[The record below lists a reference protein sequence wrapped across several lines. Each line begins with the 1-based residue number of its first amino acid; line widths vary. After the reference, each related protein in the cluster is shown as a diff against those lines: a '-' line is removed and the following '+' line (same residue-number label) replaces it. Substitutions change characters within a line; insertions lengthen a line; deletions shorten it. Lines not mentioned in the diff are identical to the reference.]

1 MVRGGSGTVTGE
13 GLAGNIPPPE
23 LCSSSPWLRG
33 TVWWCEGDI
42 PPPCFALVSSVS
54 VGQSWGASSDFSLR
68 VFGKRVFLV
77 DTPVCELGF
86 VMVSEAFVSGR
97 ASDVTP
103 LQGWA
108 LAVPGMTIS
117 VGTDIS

>member
-1 MVRGGSGTVTGE
+1 M
-13 GLAGNIPPPE
+13 
-23 LCSSSPWLRG
+23 
-33 TVWWCEGDI
+33 
-42 PPPCFALVSSVS
+42 
-54 VGQSWGASSDFSLR
+54 
-68 VFGKRVFLV
+68 FLV

>member
-1 MVRGGSGTVTGE
+1 VE
-13 GLAGNIPPPE
+13 
-23 LCSSSPWLRG
+23 
-33 TVWWCEGDI
+33 
-42 PPPCFALVSSVS
+42 
-54 VGQSWGASSDFSLR
+54 QSWGTTSDFSLR

>member
-1 MVRGGSGTVTGE
+1 MRGE
-13 GLAGNIPPPE
+13 GGGVSGDNSP
-23 LCSSSPWLRG
+23 CSLIVKQLSFVVL
-33 TVWWCEGDI
+33 
-42 PPPCFALVSSVS
+42 
-54 VGQSWGASSDFSLR
+54 
-68 VFGKRVFLV
+68 GKRVFLV

-86 VMVSEAFVSGR
+86 EMVSEAAVSGR